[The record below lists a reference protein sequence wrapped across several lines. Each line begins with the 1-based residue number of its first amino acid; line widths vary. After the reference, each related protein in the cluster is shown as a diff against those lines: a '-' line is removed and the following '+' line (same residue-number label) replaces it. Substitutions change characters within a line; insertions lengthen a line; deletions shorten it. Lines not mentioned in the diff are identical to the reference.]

1 MTLNRFIGTLF
12 LIALLGMV
20 NRTALAQVSPQPIP
34 PEALAPDQV
43 PTDLVFQVRDAI
55 VRGLVYFSA
64 REMRLDPD
72 AVLIHEYLKDRFGLP
87 ELFSAE
93 HLLAKIRRDT
103 VGQLHKFLRLAE
115 PVPFRPEF
123 LETQVTSFDNITLAG
138 MWYDKLPEP
147 SILIERINMAP
158 LDEPYTATHALWAI
172 AMAQQCFDAELD
184 TVMEHRLVEKVKAIM
199 ERTQPGW
206 DDEAIEAMALAQYHD
221 TTYVPPHGYIQELVN
236 VQNPNGSWS
245 WNQGQEVMGSQHTT
259 VLALWAL
266 LQYKPLKWPT
276 RFRPMVLRGV
286 GG

>member
-103 VGQLHKFLRLAE
+103 R
-115 PVPFRPEF
+115 
-123 LETQVTSFDNITLAG
+123 
-138 MWYDKLPEP
+138 
-147 SILIERINMAP
+147 
-158 LDEPYTATHALWAI
+158 
-172 AMAQQCFDAELD
+172 
-184 TVMEHRLVEKVKAIM
+184 
-199 ERTQPGW
+199 
-206 DDEAIEAMALAQYHD
+206 
-221 TTYVPPHGYIQELVN
+221 
-236 VQNPNGSWS
+236 
-245 WNQGQEVMGSQHTT
+245 
-259 VLALWAL
+259 AL
-266 LQYKPLKWPT
+266 LLFLFGELFQTGL
-276 RFRPMVLRGV
+276 
-286 GG
+286 